1 MKIKHFIVTY
11 NNEDRINKSLK
22 SIFDS
27 NSNLENL
34 EIFILNNHSNIVL
47 KEEYKRLARILDN
60 QTRPD
65 FSTGHMA
72 RSWNQ
77 AIINGF
83 EDLNNPSCDMVIATQ
98 DDTIFSK
105 NYVEK
110 SIDLIRKFDYVSYG
124 TGDQFNLYSPNAIKR
139 IGLWDERICNIGYH
153 EADYFLRAIRY
164 HRDGV
169 SINDHLHGRLH
180 NPIQDQNT
188 TPIIHTP
195 SGISMGDPAHLRSL
209 IFHGHSHHV
218 FWTKWGIRP
227 MPWDRND
234 MQVINSI
241 EPKIMAYILY
251 PYFEKDVET
260 LREQK
265 YLII

>member
-11 NNEDRINKSLK
+11 NNEARINSSLK
-22 SIFDS
+22 SIFES
-27 NSNLENL
+27 GSNLDDV
-34 EIFILNNHSNIVL
+34 EIYVLNNHSKIRLN
-47 KEEYKRLARILDN
+47 EEFKNAVRILDN

-72 RSWNQ
+72 RSWNE

-83 EDLNNPSCDMVIATQ
+83 QDLNSPSCDIVIATQ
-98 DDTIFSK
+98 DDTIFSE
-105 NYVEK
+105 NYIEK
-110 SIDLIRKFDYVSYG
+110 SIELAQKFDYVSYG
-124 TGDQFNLYSPNAIKR
+124 TGDQFNLYVPNGVKR
-139 IGLWDERICNIGYH
+139 MGLWDERICNIGYH

-164 HRDGV
+164 HGEKV
-169 SINDHLHGRLH
+169 SVNDHLHGRLQ
-180 NPIQDQNT
+180 NPIQDQGL
-188 TPIIHTP
+188 TPIVHTP
-195 SGISMGDPAHLRSL
+195 SGISAGDPAHIRSL

-218 FWTKWGIRP
+218 FWTKWGVRP
-227 MPWDRND
+227 MPWDSND
-234 MQVINSI
+234 IQAIRTI
-241 EPKIMAYILY
+241 EPKIMSHIFY